1 MRSTH
6 TQQQRP
12 SVRAAIATASLVL
25 LASTATTAHAI
36 DITFDYSY
44 DTSGFFADSARR
56 SILDSAAYAFE
67 SRLSDNLGA
76 ITSGGVNHFNARS
89 FNPSDT
95 VFSDIIL
102 SNFSIGAN
110 QLRIY
115 AGADNLGSGTLGL
128 GGGGGYSASGT
139 QSFINTI
146 ANRGGP
152 WGGSVS
158 FNDTSNWYFDS
169 NTSTTESFSGFD
181 FYSVAV
187 HEIAHVLGMGHLPT
201 GLTSDVNGVAQEAA
215 MDPDIAAGQR
225 KYMTTADYN
234 GLQAAGWQVTAV
246 PEPATMLLWSAGLGL
261 LGMRRRSTTSKSLKA

>member
-1 MRSTH
+1 M
-6 TQQQRP
+6 P
-12 SVRAAIATASLVL
+12 SIRVLPRRLSLRTAISTASVLL
-25 LASTATTAHAI
+25 LASTATTANAF

-44 DTSGFFADSARR
+44 DTSGFFTDTARR
-56 SILDSAAYAFE
+56 TLLDSAAYAFE
-67 SRLSDNLGA
+67 SRLSDSLGA
-76 ITSGGVNHFNARS
+76 ITSGGVNHFNAVL

-95 VFSDIIL
+95 SGADITL
-102 SNFSIGAN
+102 NNFSIGAN

-128 GGGGGYSASGT
+128 GGSGGYGASGT
-139 QSFINTI
+139 QSFLNTI
-146 ANRGGP
+146 SDRGGP

-158 FNDTSNWYFDS
+158 FNYTSNWYFDS

-201 GLTSDVNGVAQEAA
+201 GMMSDVNGVAQEVA

-234 GLQAAGWQVTAV
+234 GMQGAGWQVTAV

-261 LGMRRRSTTSKSLKA
+261 FGLRRRTRSQVLKA